1 MATVDTLKAYEIL
14 IGADMP
20 DKQARALVAIVTELQ
35 ESRLT
40 EVASKADIAAL
51 RSDLK
56 ELENRMIGLEVRMT
70 GLETGMGDL
79 EARLDGKLANLEA
92 RMEARIERVKF
103 DLLKWIIP
111 LLIGQGAFIITIL
124 KLLQ

>member
-1 MATVDTLKAYEIL
+1 MTIIAGLGDNLIMATVDTLKAYEML
-14 IGADMP
+14 TGADMP
-20 DKQARALVAIVTELQ
+20 DKQARALVAIVTDLQ
-35 ESRLT
+35 EFRLA

-56 ELENRMIGLEVRMT
+56 DLEA
-70 GLETGMGDL
+70 GMRDL
-79 EARLDGKLANLEA
+79 EARMDCKLANLDVK
-92 RMEARIERVKF
+92 IERVKF